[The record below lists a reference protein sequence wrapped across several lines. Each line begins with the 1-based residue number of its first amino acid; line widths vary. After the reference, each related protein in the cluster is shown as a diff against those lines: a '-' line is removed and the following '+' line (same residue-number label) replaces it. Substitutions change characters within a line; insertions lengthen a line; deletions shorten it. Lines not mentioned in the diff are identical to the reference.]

1 MKADISFRETYCI
14 TNNKKC
20 EHRVEKSRKR
30 KAKQNAFSSDP
41 RVIMELLHWEP
52 EEEE

>member
-20 EHRVEKSRKR
+20 ERTELKKAAREKLNRMH
-30 KAKQNAFSSDP
+30 FP
-41 RVIMELLHWEP
+41 VIP
-52 EEEE
+52 EQ